1 MLAIGMNL
9 VMDSQTI
16 INSAFAVIGALGGWV
31 LNRIWEA
38 LKDLHAADK
47 VLTEKVGAIEV
58 LVAGVYV
65 TREELQKTVSAVFT
79 KLDRIEDKLDHKVDK
94 GN

>member
-1 MLAIGMNL
+1 MLAIGINL
-9 VMDSQTI
+9 VMEPQTI

-38 LKDLHAADK
+38 LKDLQAADK

-65 TREELQKTVSAVFT
+65 TREELQKTISTVFI

>member
-1 MLAIGMNL
+1 MEPQTAINIALALAG
-9 VMDSQTI
+9 
-16 INSAFAVIGALGGWV
+16 GLGGFI
-31 LNRIWEA
+31 LNRVWES
-38 LKDLHAADK
+38 LKDLQAADK

-58 LVAGVYV
+58 LVAGVCV
-65 TREELQKTVSAVFT
+65 TREELQKTISAVFT

>member
-1 MLAIGMNL
+1 MEP
-9 VMDSQTI
+9 QTI

-38 LKDLHAADK
+38 LKDLQAADK

-65 TREELQKTVSAVFT
+65 TREELQKTISTVFI